1 MISPFVGCFKP
12 INMEIVVDFP
22 APFGPRIALK
32 VPLLNCN
39 WILSTARWFPYRLL
53 IFLACNKYHVHSP
66 FDRTSLAKK
75 PFKKRLLGISG
86 QNEELSGG
94 MEELKIKKLFK
105 KSLHTIHSIKMR
117 LPNMVS
123 LNLRQVSIVL
133 NLKLSSVKVLTIS
146 N

>member
-1 MISPFVGCFKP
+1 
-12 INMEIVVDFP
+12 
-22 APFGPRIALK
+22 
-32 VPLLNCN
+32 
-39 WILSTARWFPYRLL
+39 
-53 IFLACNKYHVHSP
+53 
-66 FDRTSLAKK
+66 
-75 PFKKRLLGISG
+75 LGISG

-146 N
+146 

>member
-1 MISPFVGCFKP
+1 M
-12 INMEIVVDFP
+12 
-22 APFGPRIALK
+22 
-32 VPLLNCN
+32 
-39 WILSTARWFPYRLL
+39 
-53 IFLACNKYHVHSP
+53 FLACKIIIFSP

-86 QNEELSGG
+86 QNESLSGG

-105 KSLHTIHSIKMR
+105 KSLYTIHSIKMR
-117 LPNMVS
+117 LPNMMS

-133 NLKLSSVKVLTIS
+133 NLKLSSVNLLAIS